1 MKLRIKK
8 DDEVQVI
15 SGGHKGKKGKVLDI
29 SQKPLKLRVAGVFVQ
44 THFDKKERKK
54 FEKEGFIDY
63 SNVKLVHSSAPKTR
77 KRKIVKQKKS

>member
-1 MKLRIKK
+1 MKLKIKK

-29 SQKPLKLRVAGVFVQ
+29 SQKPLKLRVSGVFVQ

-63 SNVKLVHSSAPKTR
+63 SNVKLVQSSAPKTR
-77 KRKIVKQKKS
+77 KRKIVKQKKP

>member
-1 MKLRIKK
+1 MKLKIKK

-29 SQKPLKLRVAGVFVQ
+29 SQKPLKLRVSGVFVQ

-63 SNVKLVHSSAPKTR
+63 SNVKLVQSSAPKTK